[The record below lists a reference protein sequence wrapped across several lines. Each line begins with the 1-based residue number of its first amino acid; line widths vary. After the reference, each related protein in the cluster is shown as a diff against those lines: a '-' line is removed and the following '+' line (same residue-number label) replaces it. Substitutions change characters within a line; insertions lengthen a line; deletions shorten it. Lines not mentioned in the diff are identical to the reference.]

1 MNAVDKISVTENVTL
16 ISLND
21 SPADF
26 KIVAQIFDMLSK
38 AGIDVDM
45 ISQNPPQ
52 GKTQNLS
59 FTVQDEDLVK
69 VFETA
74 SKLRELHPELKLA
87 ISSGNTKIS
96 VFDEEMRNCPGVA
109 AKLFTA
115 IAETDAEI
123 RMITTSE
130 VDISVL
136 VYSHDGDSVYTAL
149 KSEF

>member
-136 VYSHDGDSVYTAL
+136 VYSHDGDSVYSAL